1 MNNFFNQAPGQSI
14 EWFGLTHIL
23 IIITFIVT
31 LLIVILFGKKLAESK
46 YERHVRFF
54 LIILVFL
61 FEWRVFENRALNLS
75 ILRLPLCAIALYGLT
90 YAIALKKEKIFKIS
104 YFYWFG
110 TILTFLF
117 FDTPFGLDRWS
128 GWKYF
133 GAHLMIGVLA
143 MYGLSVFK
151 WIPTKKDLFTSMNA
165 LAIYATLSGYA
176 TFQYGGSDEL
186 FLKTPPVDFLN
197 GLVDIHQVVYTS
209 VFVLVAATIMIL
221 LYLPFIKYNK
231 KTKGK
236 NLTSTKRI

>member
-1 MNNFFNQAPGQSI
+1 MNNFFNQVPGQSI

-23 IIITFIVT
+23 IICAFIITLMV
-31 LLIVILFGKKLAESK
+31 VILFGKRLAESK

-54 LIILVFL
+54 LIVLVFL
-61 FEWRVFENRALNLS
+61 FEWRVFENRVLNTS
-75 ILRLPLCAIALYGLT
+75 IFRLPLCAIALYGLT

-128 GWKYF
+128 GWTYF
-133 GAHLMIGVLA
+133 GAHLMIGVFA
-143 MYGLSVFK
+143 MYGLSVFE
-151 WIPTKKDLFTSMNA
+151 WIPTKKNLFMSMYV

-197 GLVDIHQVVYTS
+197 GLVDIHQVIYTS
-209 VFVLVAATIMIL
+209 VFVLIAATIMIL
-221 LYLPFIKYNK
+221 LYVPFIKYNK
-231 KTKGK
+231 EQKDKTKGD
-236 NLTSTKRI
+236 NHVH

>member
-1 MNNFFNQAPGQSI
+1 MNNFFNQVPGQSI

-46 YERHVRFF
+46 YERYVRFF

-128 GWKYF
+128 GWTYF

-165 LAIYATLSGYA
+165 LAI
-176 TFQYGGSDEL
+176 
-186 FLKTPPVDFLN
+186 
-197 GLVDIHQVVYTS
+197 
-209 VFVLVAATIMIL
+209 
-221 LYLPFIKYNK
+221 
-231 KTKGK
+231 
-236 NLTSTKRI
+236 

>member
-1 MNNFFNQAPGQSI
+1 MNNFFSQEPGQII

-23 IIITFIVT
+23 IIAFFVLTIIMV
-31 LLIVILFGKKLAESK
+31 LLFGKKLFQSK
-46 YERHVRFF
+46 YERYVRFG
-54 LIILVFL
+54 LICLVLL
-61 FEWRVFENRALNLS
+61 FEWRVFENRVFNLS
-75 ILRLPLCAIALYGLT
+75 LLRLPLCAIALYGLT
-90 YAIALKKEKIFKIS
+90 YAIAFKKEKIFKIT

-128 GWKYF
+128 GWTYF
-133 GAHLMIGVLA
+133 GAHLMIAVLA

-151 WIPTKKDLFTSMNA
+151 WIPTKKDLFTSMYV

-197 GLVDIHQVVYTS
+197 GLLDIHQIVYTS
-209 VFVLVAATIMIL
+209 VFVLIAATIMIL

-231 KTKGK
+231 DILKKP
-236 NLTSTKRI
+236 